1 MKFNRLKPKIL
12 FTIDAII
19 VFVTC
24 YIIYYLIPRCE
35 IQQSE
40 FDFHVFLSHIFVI
53 IFSTALSQF
62 IMKSYKNI
70 WKYAEYLEYI
80 KFMLGVILGF
90 LIYFLTNYFL
100 FSKKTSAIFSIASC
114 SVSILLMLLVRFL
127 YKKYR
132 TKLFNM
138 TRNKLPIAIIGAG
151 GAGVLLFN
159 EILYNKSTN
168 YSVRCFIDDDPDKIG
183 KKIRNIM
190 VYGPID
196 CFNDIIKEISVS
208 EVIVAIPSLTEQ
220 RKKEILEIVT
230 KADVKVKIL
239 QDLISI
245 LQNGSNLL
253 SSVRDFKIEE
263 LIGRQSASFDE
274 SEIKSYLNQKT
285 IMVTGGG
292 GSIGSELCR
301 QIAKS
306 NPKRLIIIDNY
317 ENNAYD
323 IQQEL
328 CAKYKDSLNLSV
340 EIASVQDKEKID
352 ILFEKYRPE
361 IIFHAAAHK
370 HVPFMEDCTDE
381 AIKNNIFG
389 TYHTVHAAHR
399 YHAKKFVL
407 ISTDKAVNPTSM
419 MGASKRVSEMIVQSM
434 KEVSAT
440 SYVTVRFGN
449 VLGSNGSVIP
459 LFKRQIQQG
468 GPVTI
473 TDKRAYRYFMTISE
487 AAQLVLRAC
496 TMNSHSET
504 YVLDM
509 GQPINIL
516 SLAENLIRLMGYIP
530 YTEIPIVEI
539 GMRPGEKLYEE
550 LLMHND
556 DLSETENAKIFIEK
570 HHTISQEE
578 IETILEKLRKALETK
593 DMEKIKEALMEAVP
607 TFQKNS

>member
-407 ISTDKAVNPTSM
+407 ISTDKAVNPASM

>member
-419 MGASKRVSEMIVQSM
+419 MGASKRVCEMIVQSM

-516 SLAENLIRLMGYIP
+516 TLAENLIRLMGYIP

>member
-516 SLAENLIRLMGYIP
+516 TLAENLIRLMGYIP